1 MENTS
6 KKSRNRQLIIA
17 AIIIIFACLLPAM
30 TDSRL
35 VLHYVIMMCV
45 YICLGQAWNILGGL
59 TDLFSLG
66 NATFY
71 GIGAYAVSVGM
82 NMGGLSFPVCIIIG
96 VLINVAFGFILGLVS
111 GRLSGFFFVMAT
123 LAFGQVVKTIA
134 LQWSDI
140 TGGSNGQSII
150 RPEIARS
157 TFLYVIVA
165 LAVVYTAIFIFV
177 RKSRTGSMLVA
188 IRENTNLAK
197 SLGVNVLKYKTIS
210 AIISAVM
217 SSLIGSFICYYVVSV
232 DPTSNLNSSIST
244 MIVMVVIVGGI
255 GTAWGPVIGSSMI
268 LLEQVIRGN
277 MGSTYAPLTN
287 IIFGIILIAFMLYCP
302 SGVMG
307 IVRGDKKKKK
317 APVQPNAAGAAKN
330 SN

>member
-1 MENTS
+1 MENIS
-6 KKSRNRQLIIA
+6 KKSRNMQLIIA
-17 AIIIIFACLLPAM
+17 AIIIVFVCMLPVIS
-30 TDSRL
+30 DSRL

-71 GIGAYAVSVGM
+71 GIGAYSVSVGM
-82 NMGGLSFPVCIIIG
+82 NMAGLSFPVCILVGVIINFLLG
-96 VLINVAFGFILGLVS
+96 FVLGMVS

-123 LAFGQVVKTIA
+123 LAIQQVVKTVA

-140 TGGSNGQSII
+140 TGGSNGQAIT
-150 RPEIARS
+150 RPDIDRGV
-157 TFLYVIVA
+157 FLYVILAMAVA
-165 LAVVYTAIFIFV
+165 YSVIFIFI
-177 RKSRTGSMLVA
+177 RKSRTGSMLVS

-210 AIISAVM
+210 SIISAVM
-217 SSLIGSFICYYVVSV
+217 TSLVGSYICYYVVSV

-255 GTAWGPVIGSSMI
+255 GTVWGPVIGSSMI

-287 IIFGIILIAFMLYCP
+287 IIFGVLLIVFMLFCAG
-302 SGVMG
+302 GVMG
-307 IVRGDKKKKK
+307 LIEKKKT
-317 APVQPNAAGAAKN
+317 VSSAAKVAGAAAKN